1 MVDATPGILTSLN
14 TGSYANTGGTGER
27 VLIDYKDA
35 IIDYKVAD
43 LPVMGFF
50 ADAMTTETGGNI
62 DITFGKPS
70 MKLEQLEEGT
80 TPQYQHTKLRSERV
94 AVKEWGIALGVT
106 RRMIE
111 DSRFNEVEMALNEA
125 RRAVDRHMTQHA
137 VNVVF
142 GVGDQTLQTGIL
154 DTTYKDITPQVTVGA
169 NAYAA
174 ATSDEANVSD
184 FSKAENGGFLG
195 AKATFTGTA
204 SRLDQYANQTILTLS
219 GAASYNGA
227 SSTGVDSVALQDIS
241 ASISRMAKHGYNA
254 THLFM
259 SPGAFQTLL
268 KLADFASVFTATN
281 AAPNATPAAA
291 AQGGGNVMPTAS
303 GDNPFGA
310 MLATGGIKGQLY
322 GLTVVVNA
330 WVPSGRMGIFDLGV
344 KPMAY
349 VERRPLTVEEA
360 NPGFGIVGS
369 YMSMRYGLKIVRPEA
384 GQILISG

>member
-1 MVDATPGILTSLN
+1 MVDATPGLLTSLN

-43 LPVMGFF
+43 LPVMAFF
-50 ADAMTTETGGNI
+50 ADPMTTDTGGNI

-125 RRAVDRHMTQHA
+125 RRAVDRHMTQH
-137 VNVVF
+137 VTNVIF
-142 GVGDQTLQTGIL
+142 GVGDDTLQTGVNL
-154 DTTYKDITPQVTVGA
+154 LAGAGFQDIGTAGA
-169 NAYAA
+169 LS
-174 ATSDEANVSD
+174 TEANLSD
-184 FSKAENGGFLG
+184 FTKAENGAFLG
-195 AKATFTGTA
+195 TAATFDG
-204 SRLDQYANQTILTLS
+204 RLDQYANQALATLQAANS
-219 GAASYNGA
+219 YTAASSAGTN
-227 SSTGVDSVALQDIS
+227 SMTLTDVA
-241 ASISRMAKHGYNA
+241 AAISRMSKHGYNA
-254 THLFM
+254 THLFLN
-259 SPGAFQTLL
+259 PGHYENML
-268 KLADFASVFTATN
+268 KMADFATAFTTAQTS
-281 AAPNATPAAA
+281 AAIAN
-291 AQGGGNVMPTAS
+291 GGNVMPTDAGS
-303 GDNPFGA
+303 NPFGS
-310 MLATGGIKGQLY
+310 LLSTGGIVGQIY

-330 WVPSGRMGIFDLGV
+330 WVPSGRMGIFDLSV

-384 GQILISG
+384 GQIIVS

>member
-1 MVDATPGILTSLN
+1 MVDATPGLLTSLN

-43 LPVMGFF
+43 LPVMAFF
-50 ADAMTTETGGNI
+50 ADPMSTDTGGNI

-125 RRAVDRHMTQHA
+125 RRAVDRHMTQH
-137 VNVVF
+137 VTNVVF
-142 GVGDQTLQTGIL
+142 GVGDTTLGTGV
-154 DTTYKDITPQVTVGA
+154 DVGA
-169 NAYAA
+169 GFTNILAAGAASLESNLSDFTKAPNGAFLGTA
-174 ATSDEANVSD
+174 ATFD
-184 FSKAENGGFLG
+184 G
-195 AKATFTGTA
+195 
-204 SRLDQYANQTILTLS
+204 RLDQYANQTLAVLQAANSYTAATSATTDGLTLS
-219 GAASYNGA
+219 DIAS
-227 SSTGVDSVALQDIS
+227 
-241 ASISRMAKHGYNA
+241 SISRMSKHGYNA
-254 THLFM
+254 THIFM
-259 SPGAFQTLL
+259 NPGQYENLL
-268 KLADFASVFTATN
+268 KMADFATAFTTAQASVAI
-281 AAPNATPAAA
+281 AA
-291 AQGGGNVMPTAS
+291 GGNVMPTDGA
-303 GDNPFGA
+303 NPFSS
-310 MLATGGIKGQLY
+310 MLSTGGLVGSLY
-322 GLTVVVNA
+322 GLAVVVNA
-330 WVPSGRMGIFDLGV
+330 WVPSGRLGIFDLSV

-369 YMSMRYGLKIVRPEA
+369 YMSMRYGLKVVRPEA
-384 GQILISG
+384 GQIVIA